1 MDETEVQPDPPT
13 VSDAAQTPPDQSETA
28 DQASPAEASQP
39 SSAEAPQPSSEETSQ
54 PSSEEADQPGPTIP
68 QQLAAPVM
76 VPRWVQM
83 VLLPLALLGLWEL
96 GHAIGTLLV
105 VVVAAGVIALILN
118 PLAKHFQRVVPRV
131 LAIVLS
137 YLTVLLIFAAIG
149 ALFSAPV
156 STQLSHFSDHFPTFV
171 KHANR
176 DLVNIQNF
184 LNKHGI
190 KVHIAQQGHS
200 ALQTLQKQ
208 VLKSSGSILS
218 VSRDVLGQLV
228 TISVDLILTFVLSVY
243 MLVYARDIGN
253 LVRRWMPA
261 GDGTPGDDYPLL
273 IQHAVSGYVRGQ
285 LLFSLIMGGSAG
297 VVLELLGLVGV
308 FHDGAHYAVFF
319 GLFYG
324 LMELIPYIGPIIG
337 PIPPIVVALATQPI
351 AALWLLIAFV
361 LLQQLEGHIVA
372 PQVFRISLRI
382 NPILVILALLIG
394 YQIYS
399 IPGALL
405 ALPVATMI
413 RATALYLRKHLV
425 LEPWTT
431 GQPGL

>member
-13 VSDAAQTPPDQSETA
+13 VADDPETTPDQPDTA
-28 DQASPAEASQP
+28 TQAAPGEVGEVPSPES
-39 SSAEAPQPSSEETSQ
+39 EAPGLTLPARLVE
-54 PSSEEADQPGPTIP
+54 
-68 QQLAAPVM
+68 PVM
-76 VPRWVQM
+76 VPRWIQM
-83 VLLPLALLGLWEL
+83 VVLPLALLGLWEL
-96 GHAIGTLLV
+96 GHAMGTLLV
-105 VVVAAGVIALILN
+105 VVSGAGVIAVILN
-118 PLAKHFQRVVPRV
+118 PLAKHLQRIVPRAV
-131 LAIVLS
+131 AIVLS
-137 YLTVLLIFAAIG
+137 YLTILLIFAGIG
-149 ALFSAPV
+149 VLLSAPV
-156 STQLSHFSDHFPTFV
+156 SNQLTHFVNNFPSFV
-171 KHANR
+171 KRVNH
-176 DLVNIQNF
+176 DLLSVQHFFNT
-184 LNKHGI
+184 HGI

-218 VSRDVLGQLV
+218 FSRDVLGQLV

-253 LVRRWMPA
+253 LVRRWMPP
-261 GDGTPGDDYPLL
+261 GDGTAGDDYPLL

-297 VVLELLGLVGV
+297 IVLELLGLVGV

-337 PIPPIVVALATQPI
+337 PIPPIAVALATQPI

-361 LLQQLEGHIVA
+361 SLQQLEGHVVA

-394 YQIYS
+394 YQIYG
-399 IPGALL
+399 IPGALV

-425 LEPWTT
+425 LEPWST
-431 GQPGL
+431 GQPRL